1 MWMYS
6 ARGST
11 VPMWSLYKREKKKD
25 NKKKGKKKSLQRV
38 ALQARCVSRW
48 NFCVGVGDIGGEIRC
63 IIVSIEGFTGGVL
76 PDAGECIVCSN
87 EFEGGAS
94 GEAGEGGA
102 VTKHID
108 HISYI

>member
-1 MWMYS
+1 M
-6 ARGST
+6 
-11 VPMWSLYKREKKKD
+11 
-25 NKKKGKKKSLQRV
+25 
-38 ALQARCVSRW
+38 SRW

-76 PDAGECIVCSN
+76 PDAGECIICSN